1 MKATFWFDP
10 MCPWTWI
17 TSRWVI
23 EVTQVREVEVNWQ
36 VMSLG
41 VLNEGNDVSTE
52 YAELM
57 KRTWGPVRVLHAAAA
72 AHGEQVLLP
81 LYTAMGNRFHLEK
94 EKDVDAVIAAALAE
108 VGLDADFANAADG
121 TEFDDRVRS
130 SHANA
135 VAISGKGVGAPVI
148 AIDDLDGNPVGFF
161 GPIMTPIPRG
171 EAAGKM
177 WDGFVLVAQVPGVV
191 EIKRTRID
199 GPKVD

>member
-10 MCPWTWI
+10 MCPWAWI
-17 TSRWVI
+17 TSRWVL
-23 EVTQVREVEVNWQ
+23 EVAKVRDVQVNWQ

-41 VLNEGNDVSTE
+41 VLNENNDVPAE
-52 YAELM
+52 YAELI
-57 KRTWGPVRVLHAAAA
+57 KRTWRPVRVLHAAAQQQ
-72 AHGEQVLLP
+72 GEQVLLP

-94 EKDVDAVIAAALAE
+94 QKDVDVVIAAALAE
-108 VGLDADFANAADG
+108 VGLDVSLAAAADS
-121 TEFDDRVRS
+121 TDFDELVRA

-135 VAISGKGVGAPVI
+135 VAMSGKGVGTPVI
-148 AIDDLDGNPVGFF
+148 AIDDLEGNSVGFF

-191 EIKRTRID
+191 EIKRTRFD

>member
-94 EKDVDAVIAAALAE
+94 QKDVDAVISAALVE
-108 VGLDADFANAADG
+108 VGLEADLAAAADS

-177 WDGFVLVAQVPGVV
+177 WDGFVLVSQVPGVV
-191 EIKRTRID
+191 EIKRTRIE

>member
-10 MCPWTWI
+10 MCPWAWI

-41 VLNEGNDVSTE
+41 VLNEGNDIPEE
-52 YAELM
+52 YAELI
-57 KRTWGPVRVLHAAAA
+57 KRTWRPVRVLHAAAA

-94 EKDVDAVIAAALAE
+94 QKDVDAVISAALAE
-108 VGLDADFANAADG
+108 VGLEADLAAAADS
-121 TEFDDRVRS
+121 TEFDDLVRA

-135 VAISGKGVGAPVI
+135 VAMSGKGVGTPVI

-171 EAAGKM
+171 EAAGKI

>member
-10 MCPWTWI
+10 MCPWAWI
-17 TSRWVI
+17 TSRWVL
-23 EVTQVREVEVNWQ
+23 EVEKVRDVQVDWQ

-41 VLNEGNDVSTE
+41 VLNEGNEVPAE
-52 YAELM
+52 YAELI
-57 KRTWGPVRVLHAAAA
+57 KRTWRPVRVLHAAAKH
-72 AHGEQVLLP
+72 HGEDVVLP
-81 LYTAMGNRFHLEK
+81 LYTAMGNRLHLEK
-94 EKDVDAVIAAALAE
+94 QKDVDVVIAAALAE
-108 VGLDADFANAADG
+108 VGLEANLAAAADS
-121 TEFDDRVRS
+121 TEFDDRVRA

-135 VAISGKGVGAPVI
+135 IAMSGKGVGTPVI
-148 AIDDLDGNPVGFF
+148 AIDDLDGNAVGFF

-191 EIKRTRID
+191 EIKRTRLA

>member
-10 MCPWTWI
+10 MCPWAWI
-17 TSRWVI
+17 TSRWVL
-23 EVTQVREVEVNWQ
+23 EVEQVRDVQVNWQ

-41 VLNEGNDVSTE
+41 VLNEGNDVPAE
-52 YAELM
+52 YAELI
-57 KRTWGPVRVLHAAAA
+57 KRTWRPVRVLHAAAA
-72 AHGEQVLLP
+72 KHGDQILLP

-94 EKDVDAVIAAALAE
+94 QKDVDLVIAAALTE
-108 VGLDADFANAADG
+108 VGLEAGLASAAGSTDFD
-121 TEFDDRVRS
+121 ELVRS
-130 SHANA
+130 SHAG
-135 VAISGKGVGAPVI
+135 AIAMSGKGVGTPVI
-148 AIDDLDGNPVGFF
+148 AIDDLEGKPVGFF

>member
-10 MCPWTWI
+10 MCPWAWI

-23 EVTQVREVEVNWQ
+23 EVTQVRDVEVNWQ

-41 VLNEGNDVSTE
+41 VLNEGNDVPEE
-52 YAELM
+52 YAELI
-57 KRTWGPVRVLHAAAA
+57 KRTWRPVRVLHAAAA

-94 EKDVDAVIAAALAE
+94 QKDVDAVIAAALAE
-108 VGLDADFANAADG
+108 VGLDADLASAADG
-121 TEFDDRVRS
+121 TAFDDRVRA

-135 VAISGKGVGAPVI
+135 VAMSGKGVGTPVI

-191 EIKRTRID
+191 EIKRTRTD
-199 GPKVD
+199 GPMVD